1 MKVIILAGG
10 FGTRLKNLTK
20 DIPKP
25 LIKIGD
31 KTILDHQLDLLAR
44 YGFKDIILSLHHF
57 PEKIIEHVK
66 LRAEKIT
73 PIIEKTPLGT
83 GGAIEYCSRG
93 INQEFM
99 VLNGDVL
106 ADINLKSFV
115 ENHQG
120 NTIAVC
126 RASVRDYGYIK
137 LSGLKITDFLEKTNQ
152 DKVGWVNAGFY
163 ILTPEVFK
171 EKRST
176 PFSIERDVF
185 PKLAKQGK
193 LYAFPY
199 EGYWID
205 VGTVERLNKAKEDLC
220 SRQKL

>member
-1 MKVIILAGG
+1 MKAIILAGG

-20 DIPKP
+20 DTPKP
-25 LIKIGD
+25 LIKIGG
-31 KTILDHQLDLLAR
+31 KTILEHQLDLLAK
-44 YGFKDIILSLHHF
+44 YGFKDVILSLHHF
-57 PEKIIEHVK
+57 PEKIIEHIK
-66 LRAEKIT
+66 RRTERIT

-83 GGAIEYCSRG
+83 GGAIKHCSSG

-106 ADINLKSFV
+106 TDINLKSFV

-126 RASVRDYGYIK
+126 RASVRDYGYTE
-137 LSGLKITDFLEKTNQ
+137 LEGLKITDFLEKTNQ
-152 DKVGWVNAGFY
+152 DKIGWVNAGFY
-163 ILTPEVFK
+163 ILSPEVFK

-176 PFSIERDVF
+176 PFSMERDVF
-185 PKLAKQGK
+185 PKLAKEGK

-199 EGYWID
+199 KGYWID
-205 VGTVERLNKAKEDLC
+205 VGTPERLSKARKDLC
-220 SRQKL
+220 SI